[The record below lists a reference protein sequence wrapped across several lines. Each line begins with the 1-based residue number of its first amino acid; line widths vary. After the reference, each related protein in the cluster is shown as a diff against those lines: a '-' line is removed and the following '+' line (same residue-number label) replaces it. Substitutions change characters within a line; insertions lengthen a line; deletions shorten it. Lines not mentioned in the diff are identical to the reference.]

1 MTVQADKSPA
11 RTPDSYDANIIPA
24 ETAARIEREGENYK
38 HIPENIPGTGGY
50 TVDKEGLVNNYAI
63 EPEMYVEAPG
73 DIKETTLSVTDI
85 FTIVDSFSTCDAA
98 ENVATEKIEKA
109 GVAKDKISILGK
121 DYEHK
126 KHVHGSLKW
135 KDINQD
141 GGLATVLVDMGIV
154 QADASR
160 YESDIEAGKF
170 LLVVSGTAEDM
181 TKTQKILQ
189 ENGHRVSDR
198 QVSL

>member
-1 MTVQADKSPA
+1 MTAQSDTSQT

-38 HIPENIPGTGGY
+38 QLPEDTPNGY

-73 DIKETTLSVTDI
+73 DIKETTLKVTDI
-85 FTIVDSFSTCDAA
+85 FTIVDTFSTCDEA
-98 ENVATEKIEKA
+98 ENIVIEKIEKA
-109 GVAKDKISILGK
+109 GIAKDKISIIGK

-135 KDINQD
+135 NDINQD
-141 GGLATVLVDMGIV
+141 GGLAAVLVDMGI
-154 QADASR
+154 AKGDASQ
-160 YESDIEAGKF
+160 YESDIESGKF
-170 LLVVSGTAEDM
+170 LLVVSGSYEDM
-181 TKTQKILQ
+181 SKTQKILQ

>member
-1 MTVQADKSPA
+1 MTAQADKSPA

-38 HIPENIPGTGGY
+38 QLPEDVPSGY
-50 TVDKEGLVNNYAI
+50 TVDKEGLINNYAI

-73 DIKETTLSVTDI
+73 DIQETTLAVTDI
-85 FTIVDSFSTCDAA
+85 FTIVDTFSTCDEA

-109 GVAKDKISILGK
+109 GIAKDKISILGK

-135 KDINQD
+135 NDIKQD
-141 GGLATVLVDMGIV
+141 GGLANVLVDMGIAK
-154 QADASR
+154 ADASQ
-160 YESDIEAGKF
+160 YEKDIETGKF
-170 LLVVSGTAEDM
+170 LLVVSGTSEDM

-198 QVSL
+198 QESL

>member
-1 MTVQADKSPA
+1 MTAQADKSPA

-38 HIPENIPGTGGY
+38 QLPENVPSGY
-50 TVDKEGLVNNYAI
+50 TVDKEGLINNYAI

-73 DIKETTLSVTDI
+73 DVQETTLSVTDI
-85 FTIVDSFSTCDAA
+85 FTIVDTFSTCDEA

-109 GVAKDKISILGK
+109 GIAKDKISILGK

-135 KDINQD
+135 NDIKQD
-141 GGLATVLVDMGIV
+141 GGLANVLVDMGIAK
-154 QADASR
+154 ADASQ
-160 YESDIEAGKF
+160 YEKDIETGKF
-170 LLVVSGTAEDM
+170 LLVVSGTSEDM